1 MLDDRLFASLRR
13 AAALV
18 HAVPDSVLVI
28 EAGGSVRLRVGNP
41 CPGSVASEQRASACA
56 FRNAVA
62 RAWSLHRDGHRMGF
76 LSLTG
81 TEDLELRFVTGLSAE
96 PEPDGV
102 IRIRIDA
109 EQVAL
114 FATTLDIDTVRD
126 LLSADSP
133 VDLHEDRAL
142 GITLGHVD
150 DADAPLPRLAIGELA
165 TRCVVEELVEAV
177 NPLVADRP

>member
-1 MLDDRLFASLRR
+1 MIDDRLFGSLRR
-13 AAALV
+13 FAALV
-18 HAVPDSVLVI
+18 HAVPDSVLVVEVDG
-28 EAGGSVRLRVGNP
+28 EALLRVGNQ
-41 CPGSVASEQRASACA
+41 CPGRIESEQSASACG

-81 TEDLELRFVTGLSAE
+81 AEELELRFVTGLTAE

-114 FATTLDIDTVRD
+114 FATTLDIDMVRD
-126 LLSADSP
+126 LADPTHP
-133 VDLHEDRAL
+133 VGLREDRAL
-142 GITLGHVD
+142 GVTLAHVH
-150 DADAPLPRLAIGELA
+150 DAGDPMARLGIGDLA
-165 TRCVVEELVEAV
+165 ARCVVEELVESV